1 MNGPLSNDTWSVV
14 LTQNSITAHELCA
27 MRAVCRGIRAL
38 IANRSSMFW
47 IPVCLREGLRLMT
60 QEEQAS
66 QTYDVFL
73 QRNWVLCRQLSSL
86 PPHLN
91 FLIRRAAQRGHE
103 GLLLKTAERVAQSE
117 RPDKTQFITQIFQA
131 AAGAGLIQVIRVIK
145 NLEEVLTVK
154 NFEDAFIQ
162 SVLNNHVACLE
173 ELFYDTIEGSF
184 LEAALYAAAEKGH
197 TACVRYLL
205 TKNPPVDH
213 FTMQF
218 AKFGGFT
225 EIVEL
230 LMPYTG
236 DVSMDGHTPRPVES
250 LSDWVALYTRDYL
263 DLTLFT
269 QRQSLST
276 LSFDFLSQ
284 LMQDAFQLPY
294 PHHFEILDILLS
306 HKEITSKLVQEPFF
320 SEHMV
325 EPILKVAHDPAA
337 ADMLAVIILNDDL
350 HKAISEYKIPEVNT
364 SLFDLIITESQ
375 GRASEIL
382 KLRC

>member
-1 MNGPLSNDTWSVV
+1 
-14 LTQNSITAHELCA
+14 
-27 MRAVCRGIRAL
+27 
-38 IANRSSMFW
+38 
-47 IPVCLREGLRLMT
+47 
-60 QEEQAS
+60 
-66 QTYDVFL
+66 
-73 QRNWVLCRQLSSL
+73 
-86 PPHLN
+86 
-91 FLIRRAAQRGHE
+91 
-103 GLLLKTAERVAQSE
+103 
-117 RPDKTQFITQIFQA
+117 
-131 AAGAGLIQVIRVIK
+131 
-145 NLEEVLTVK
+145 
-154 NFEDAFIQ
+154 
-162 SVLNNHVACLE
+162 
-173 ELFYDTIEGSF
+173 
-184 LEAALYAAAEKGH
+184 
-197 TACVRYLL
+197 
-205 TKNPPVDH
+205 
-213 FTMQF
+213 MQF